1 VAPGHGCE
9 IPHPAQPSHEVAD
22 IFRVHG
28 EAYREA
34 HPTTLLQRAVMR
46 DIEICRTSVLGGHL
60 DVCPDCGYEKPS
72 YNSCRNRH
80 CPKCQALAQA
90 RWLDRRRER
99 ILPIHYFHVV
109 FTLPSELRP
118 LAMANRRLCFDI
130 LFRAASDTLRTLAK
144 NPRWLGA
151 QIGFTAVLHT
161 WTRDLRFHP
170 HLHCIVTG
178 GGLSDDGQ
186 RWVPARHRH
195 LFPVKVLG
203 RLFRGK
209 VDAALAKAHREE
221 RLLLPDDVA
230 TPDDFKSMRRRLFA
244 KDWVVYA
251 KRPFAGAEQ
260 VYAYLGRYT
269 HRVAISNHRIL
280 SVADDSVTIATRDGA
295 SQTMAPHVFIR
306 RFLNHVLPKGFSKIR
321 HYGLLAS
328 SNVNTKLEVARSLLE
343 PDPVDQRP
351 HRDAAVPADWQD
363 TYENLTGID
372 LRICPACKRSRLR
385 KVPLARRSPETTDSR
400 APPLTER

>member
-1 VAPGHGCE
+1 
-9 IPHPAQPSHEVAD
+9 
-22 IFRVHG
+22 
-28 EAYREA
+28 
-34 HPTTLLQRAVMR
+34 MR
-46 DIEICRTSVLGGHL
+46 DIEVCRTSELGGHL
-60 DVCPDCGYEKPS
+60 DVCPSCGYEKPS

-90 RWLDRRRER
+90 RWLDARRER
-99 ILPIHYFHVV
+99 ILSTNYFHIV

-118 LAMANRRLCFDI
+118 LAMMNRRLIFEI
-130 LFRAASDTLRTLAK
+130 LFQAASATLQTLAK

-186 RWVPARHRH
+186 RWVASRRKF
-195 LFPVKVLG
+195 LFPRKVLG

-209 VDAALAKAHREE
+209 FDSALTKAHHEG
-221 RLLLPDDVA
+221 RLRLPGNIA
-230 TPDDFKSMRRRLFA
+230 GPKDFNRFRRKLFA
-244 KDWVVYA
+244 KQWVVYA

-280 SVADDSVTIATRDGA
+280 SVTDDSVTIATRDGA
-295 SQTMAPHVFIR
+295 SAKITPQEFIR
-306 RFLNHVLPKGFSKIR
+306 RFLCHVLPKGFRKIR

-328 SNVNTKLEVARSLLE
+328 SNVKTKLEVARRLLK
-343 PDPVDQRP
+343 PDSPSSQLE
-351 HRDAAVPADWQD
+351 RDAPAAADWQD
-363 TYENLTGID
+363 LHESLTGTD
-372 LRICPACKRSRLR
+372 LRICPACKRGRLQR
-385 KVPLARRSPETTDSR
+385 LPLASPSPEQSSSR
-400 APPLTER
+400 APPQER